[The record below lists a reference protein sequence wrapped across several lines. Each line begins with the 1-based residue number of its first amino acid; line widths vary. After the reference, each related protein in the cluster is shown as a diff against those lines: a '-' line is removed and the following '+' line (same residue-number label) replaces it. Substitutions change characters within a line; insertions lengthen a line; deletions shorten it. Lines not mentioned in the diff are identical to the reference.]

1 LASAYT
7 AFANAGVRVEPNV
20 IARITDS
27 SGKDVVNE
35 TPRTRTVVEPATAYM
50 ITDMLS
56 DVIDHGTASVARG
69 SVKQT
74 AIAGKTGTS
83 RDGWFV
89 GYTPN
94 LVVAVWIGFDDN
106 TQLGLTGAK
115 AALPAWVEFVR
126 GAVEMRPELGGEN
139 FTQPEGIVH
148 VEIDPQT
155 GGLASLSCPQRET
168 IAIAAALAPNV
179 ECFLHV
185 DTSLFVD
192 AMGASQFSN
201 KVSSSVNE
209 ETMIVPSHTGPVL
222 RPSTEVGASIL
233 DLRGTTRMATNFRGR
248 PVLINDMRVDSR

>member
-1 LASAYT
+1 
-7 AFANAGVRVEPNV
+7 
-20 IARITDS
+20 
-27 SGKDVVNE
+27 
-35 TPRTRTVVEPATAYM
+35 M

-56 DVIDHGTASVARG
+56 DVIDHGTASTARG

-115 AALPAWVEFVR
+115 AALPAWIEFVR

-139 FTQPEGIVH
+139 FTQPEGIVY
-148 VEIDPQT
+148 VDIDPQT

-168 IAIAAALAPNV
+168 IAITAV
-179 ECFLHV
+179 W
-185 DTSLFVD
+185 
-192 AMGASQFSN
+192 
-201 KVSSSVNE
+201 
-209 ETMIVPSHTGPVL
+209 L
-222 RPSTEVGASIL
+222 R
-233 DLRGTTRMATNFRGR
+233 M
-248 PVLINDMRVDSR
+248 